1 MVAWLAAHRVVIA
14 INRVEARIA
23 VPCFVEVNAIAG
35 FCQQILRLFGVIAY
49 AVIGTVGHHA
59 VRRFLSGF
67 GFGQRAGADFFLQG
81 FRLHFLRVDWPDN
94 AVTVTAW
101 HHIYRFGPS
110 EDQPLFDGFMA
121 VTIQYN
127 DIRTRSGQ
135 HRIRGRRFS
144 RFRQTRRYG
153 RGVNRAWYA
162 QSPYRCGTGFRH
174 NNRDKSD
181 RQAF

>member
-1 MVAWLAAHRVVIA
+1 MLRRSECDRW
-14 INRVEARIA
+14 
-23 VPCFVEVNAIAG
+23 

-110 EDQPLFDGFMA
+110 EDQPLLDGFMA

-127 DIRTRSGQ
+127 DIIIRHTGLHNSTVRTGGPDNHGPGAVSTEYAG
-135 HRIRGRRFS
+135 
-144 RFRQTRRYG
+144 
-153 RGVNRAWYA
+153 GVFLAFAKRA
-162 QSPYRCGTGFRH
+162 GMVEE
-174 NNRDKSD
+174 
-181 RQAF
+181 